1 MTDNK
6 QLVKNLYSDDGMT
19 RAQAES
25 ELYNASQ
32 DVVPYL
38 LETIQQSHTN
48 ENEKAR
54 RVCAW
59 IIYKIGHR
67 ITDPQLR
74 GAAVNALIAALEDQD
89 AGLRKNAAW
98 GLSAIGSSSAVQPLR
113 AASQDMSADV
123 RDAVEY
129 ALQQISSRS

>member
-1 MTDNK
+1 MTDNR
-6 QLVKNLYSDDGMT
+6 QLVNNLFSDDQMT

-25 ELYNASQ
+25 ELYKASQ

-38 LETIQQSHTN
+38 LEIIRQSHTS

-59 IIYKIGHR
+59 VIYQIGQR

-74 GAAVNALIAALEDQD
+74 GAAVNVLIAALEDED
-89 AGLRKNAAW
+89 EGLRKNAAW

-113 AASQDMSADV
+113 AASQDRSADV
-123 RDAVEY
+123 RDAAEY
-129 ALQQISSRS
+129 ALQQVSSRS